1 MDLSHYNLQLTSVN
15 TGEQIKGEIMSL
27 GPWEIVIIM
36 LVIILIFGG
45 KKIPELARG
54 LGKGLKEFQKTTN
67 EIKDEV
73 NAATEDVKSSID
85 DTEE

>member
-1 MDLSHYNLQLTSVN
+1 
-15 TGEQIKGEIMSL
+15 MSL
-27 GPWEIVIIM
+27 GPWGIVIIM

-54 LGKGLKEFQKTTN
+54 LSKGLKEFRKITN